1 MKDNPIKGDWIHLV
15 VDDLK
20 KINMS
25 LENEKHVQKMTKKEF
40 KDIIMEKT
48 RIISFNEQVIKKASH
63 EKVKNM
69 SHASLTKPESYLTS
83 DKVTNKLSSLIFNL
97 RCRSQKEFKTN
108 FNKMY
113 ECKLCP
119 MCQEKNDSQ
128 EHALSCRVTSQKL
141 NDKTKEVKYED
152 LFGDLDGQ
160 LKVAKVYQTIIKL
173 RTSLLAQ
180 EGPQDRG
187 RPGL

>member
-1 MKDNPIKGDWIHLV
+1 MPTEMLYLETGELDIPNVISVRRLLYWQNVICRKKGELINQIYSAMKDNPIKGDWIHLV

-48 RIISFNEQVIKKASH
+48 RMISFNEQVIKKASH
-63 EKVKNM
+63 EKVKNV

-119 MCQEKNDSQ
+119 MCQEENDSQ

-141 NDKTKEVKYED
+141 NDKT
-152 LFGDLDGQ
+152 
-160 LKVAKVYQTIIKL
+160 
-173 RTSLLAQ
+173 
-180 EGPQDRG
+180 
-187 RPGL
+187 